1 MRIAPAFNALS
12 NKYPQ
17 ATFLEVDVHQ
27 CQVGAPKPP
36 PVWGKGLP
44 MGSAGR
50 RAGSGELEGERFRQ
64 DALSGALAA
73 LGAITKSQ
81 NTEFSQTGR
90 TKSLLEEIFLSA
102 RCAALPLSSVKAQ

>member
-44 MGSAGR
+44 MGSAGK

-64 DALSGALAA
+64 DALSVVWLRLVPSQRARIPNSPK
-73 LGAITKSQ
+73 LGEQ
-81 NTEFSQTGR
+81 NPGLKKYS
-90 TKSLLEEIFLSA
+90 
-102 RCAALPLSSVKAQ
+102 